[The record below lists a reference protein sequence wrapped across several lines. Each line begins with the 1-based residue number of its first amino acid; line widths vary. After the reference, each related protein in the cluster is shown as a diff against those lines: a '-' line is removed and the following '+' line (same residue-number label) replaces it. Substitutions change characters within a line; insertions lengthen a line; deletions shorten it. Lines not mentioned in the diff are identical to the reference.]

1 MSKKTATARERILY
15 LGDWVFSV
23 GPVFIESPFGTET
36 KDADLYFYGK
46 RLVEAFNPL
55 VDSVTLANWDLY
67 RLEPGKLEEYLDQ
80 SEAVVISDVEA
91 RCFHLYPSFFDR
103 ARREKKVITFPDRL
117 RLTKE
122 WVAGGGGLMLL
133 GGWLSFSGVMG
144 KGGWGRSSF
153 ADVLP
158 VNCLHVE
165 DLVESSE
172 GFTAEV
178 LNPDHPVVKGLPW
191 KSFPPIFG
199 YNEVTAKPEAEVL
212 VRIKE
217 TGHPL
222 VVAGEYG
229 KGRTFTYMSDPAPH
243 WGINFELWKGYDAFW
258 QQALTWVKRQKT
270 SVGKAPRQGRTLNS
284 VR

>member
-1 MSKKTATARERILY
+1 MKKTTSLKNRILY

-23 GPVFIESPFGTET
+23 GPIFIETPFGTET
-36 KDADLYFYGK
+36 KDADLHFYGK
-46 RLVEAFNPL
+46 RLVQALKPITE
-55 VDSVTLANWDLY
+55 VDTLANWELY
-67 RLEPGKLEEYLDQ
+67 RLEPGKLEEYLGQ
-80 SEAVVISDVEA
+80 SNALIISDVEA

-103 ARREKKVITFPDRL
+103 SRREKKVVTFPDRL
-117 RLTKE
+117 KLTKQ
-122 WVAGGGGLMLL
+122 WVADGGGLLML

-153 ADVLP
+153 ADALP
-158 VNCLHVE
+158 IDCLHVE
-165 DLVESSE
+165 DLMESSE

-178 LNPDHPVVKGLPW
+178 LNSAHPVVKGLPW

-199 YNEVTAKPEAEVL
+199 YNETRVKPDGEVL

-222 VVAGEYG
+222 VVVGEYG
-229 KGRTFTYMSDPAPH
+229 RGRILTYMSDPAPH

-258 QQALTWVKRQKT
+258 QQSLQWVNKT
-270 SVGKAPRQGRTLNS
+270 TNLSKKKNIIRS
-284 VR
+284 